1 MNGQKEKEAKLDN
14 TQNLSN
20 SCGQKQKPDH
30 RQHTI
35 LRLGRYMIQYK
46 FLLLLALFLTIC
58 SNLFSLIGPML
69 SGYAIDAIK
78 PGMGQ
83 VQLQKVWFYAGWM
96 VLFYLISSALSYG
109 LAVLMIHISRMVVYR
124 MRRDVFHRLMELPI
138 GYFDTHPTGDII
150 SRISYDIDT
159 INTSL
164 SNDFVQIL
172 ATLITVVGAL
182 AMICLLYTSPSPR
195 DCS

>member
-58 SNLFSLIGPML
+58 SNLFSLFCPML
-69 SGYAIDAIK
+69 S
-78 PGMGQ
+78 
-83 VQLQKVWFYAGWM
+83 
-96 VLFYLISSALSYG
+96 
-109 LAVLMIHISRMVVYR
+109 
-124 MRRDVFHRLMELPI
+124 
-138 GYFDTHPTGDII
+138 
-150 SRISYDIDT
+150 
-159 INTSL
+159 
-164 SNDFVQIL
+164 
-172 ATLITVVGAL
+172 
-182 AMICLLYTSPSPR
+182 
-195 DCS
+195 